1 MSAHRAL
8 PLILA
13 LVAAAPACFPKGW
26 PPPEAPLY
34 LERTSPFDVGP
45 YLVMLAPGR
54 MAVVL
59 EHDLPEP
66 PRISWRTATTPL
78 GERTALEIDG
88 LWVATLEGL
97 PLDEPLSYQVS
108 SAAGNV
114 GPVAFRAG
122 RSRGQRFSFAA
133 FGDTR
138 TGHDVHRALVAA
150 MAQEPV
156 ELVVHSGDLVETGG
170 VAAQW
175 ALFLQIE
182 EPLMAGRPLLAAVGN
197 HDNSQRLH
205 YRRYFLADAVAEGN
219 RYFYQ
224 DWGDLRVII
233 MDSEVEARRGSEQ
246 YAFLEAALR
255 DGAAKDMIMVLSLHY
270 PPYSSGAHGSTLEL
284 REVLG
289 ELAPRY
295 GVELV
300 LAGHDHNYERT
311 KRIDG
316 VTYMVAA
323 SGGAPIRRVRPSWF
337 SAAVRT
343 EPHFVIFDV
352 DKKSLVGRAVNLDGE
367 TFDSFVIPPNPPRPD
382 FELESVV
389 PPAPA
394 RRVAASGG
402 VR

>member
-1 MSAHRAL
+1 MSAHRA
-8 PLILA
+8 PLLLA
-13 LVAAAPACFPKGW
+13 GLMVSATGCFPKGW
-26 PPPEAPLY
+26 PPREAPLY

-54 MAVVL
+54 MAVVI

-66 PRISWRTATTPL
+66 PRVSWRSADAPL
-78 GERTALEIDG
+78 GEATARRIDG
-88 LWVATLEGL
+88 LWVTVMDGL
-97 PLDEPLSYQVS
+97 PLDAPLSYQVS
-108 SAAGNV
+108 SAAGEV
-114 GPVAFRAG
+114 GPIQFRAG
-122 RSRGQRFSFAA
+122 RTRGQRFTFAA

-138 TGHDVHRALVAA
+138 TGHAVHRALVAA
-150 MAQEPV
+150 MAQEPL

-170 VAAQW
+170 VKAQW
-175 ALFLQIE
+175 ELFFQIE
-182 EPLMAGRPLLAAVGN
+182 EPLVAERPLLAAVGN

-205 YRRYFLADAVAEGN
+205 YRRYFLANTASEGN

-233 MDSEVEARRGSEQ
+233 MDSEIEARRGSEQ
-246 YAFLEAALR
+246 YAFLEATLE

-284 REVLG
+284 REVIG
-289 ELAPRY
+289 ELGPRF

-343 EPHFVIFDV
+343 EPHFVVFDV

-367 TFDSFVIPPNPPRPD
+367 TFDSFVIPPNPPRPG
-382 FELESVV
+382 FELATQPV
-389 PPAPA
+389 PDPATSLA
-394 RRVAASGG
+394 GEGR
-402 VR
+402 